1 MSKKQR
7 HRSNPNKLDVRS
19 PKGVEKAK
27 VASQYKKFVEEN
39 IMEDML
45 KSYHQF
51 FETMRSKKSF
61 MFKGYNKCINLSRLT
76 RTERLQLKKY
86 CDELYSH
93 TRKINKLQAFL
104 EDLEF
109 KSQLRENC
117 IKRHTR
123 KPQKMK

>member
-61 MFKGYNKCINLSRLT
+61 MFKGYNKCINLSRLN
-76 RTERLQLKKY
+76 RTERLQLKKH

-93 TRKINKLQAFL
+93 TRKINKLQTFL

-109 KSQLRENC
+109 NCQLRE
-117 IKRHTR
+117 KLRQEAFE
-123 KPQKMK
+123 KASKM